1 MDTKSKFIQ
10 IARCPNCGS
19 NLSEILNGL
28 DCQSCKATF
37 FKNEDDIFLFSPLT
51 TAEKKLDKYEK
62 IEYVD
67 KYTGLW
73 AFGYKVFG
81 FGQIES
87 LHRTVNQLV
96 LSSATT
102 NEPIN
107 ILDVGCGV
115 GRSTSD
121 CAKCL
126 PNSFV
131 LGVDLSETKLKRA
144 KKIIFGIDEI
154 PLNLCCSGFGKK
166 VLKGLGLQNAFL
178 IQASAEQ
185 LPLASDTFDIVINV
199 NLIDRVKNP
208 EQAIKNMISVLKP
221 GGSFIFTNPLNW
233 QSAEFWNMFPTK
245 EKLETLFMNNG
256 LVIEESFDGLIYRE
270 IHDARGSYE
279 DWNMLIISAF
289 KGNV

>member
-1 MDTKSKFIQ
+1 MNSILRFLK
-10 IARCPNCGS
+10 IAQCPNCTGE
-19 NLSEILNGL
+19 LIEYDKGV
-28 DCQSCKATF
+28 SCKFCKTDF
-37 FKNEDDIFLFSPLT
+37 LKNDDGILLFSPRT
-51 TAEKKLDKYEK
+51 TKEKELDKYEK

-96 LSSATT
+96 LASAFS
-102 NEPIN
+102 NKPIN

-115 GRSTSD
+115 GRATSD
-121 CAKCL
+121 CAKYL

-131 LGVDLSETKLKRA
+131 LGVDLSETKLKMA

-154 PLNLCCSGFGKK
+154 PLDLCSSGFGKK
-166 VLKGLGLQNAFL
+166 VLKGLCLQNAFL

-185 LPLASDTFDIVINV
+185 LPLTPDTFDIVINV

-208 EQAIKNMISVLKP
+208 EKAIKNMISVLKP
-221 GGSFIFTNPLNW
+221 GGVFILSNPLNW
-233 QSAEFWNMFPTK
+233 QSAEFWNMLPTK
-245 EKLETLFMNNG
+245 EKLEAFFMNNG
-256 LVIEESFDGLIYRE
+256 LEIEESFDGIIYRE
-270 IHDARGSYE
+270 ILDARGSYQ
-279 DWNMLIISAF
+279 DWTTIVIKAIKS
-289 KGNV
+289 G